1 MGNYMESEF
10 LTIAN
15 LLLGGLF
22 YDQVKVA
29 TVTSYDLVKS
39 SLSKKLPLQ
48 DKELDIIETEIVA
61 MDKESYTSVESLSE
75 LIGQNETI
83 QNILKQLEKR
93 EPEKS
98 KEVVNSFKNNKKT
111 EFDLNLSDLNTL
123 KSSFNNNED
132 CEIKIKW

>member
-1 MGNYMESEF
+1 MESEF

-15 LLLGGLF
+15 LILSGVF

-29 TVTSYDLVKS
+29 TVTSYDLVKL
-39 SLSKKLPLQ
+39 SLSKKLSLEE
-48 DKELDIIETEIVA
+48 KELDIIETEIVS
-61 MDKESYTSVESLSE
+61 MDKELYSSEESLSQ
-75 LIGQNETI
+75 LIAQNEII

-98 KEVVNSFKNNKKT
+98 KEVLNSFKHNKKMK
-111 EFDLNLSDLNTL
+111 FDLDLSSVDTV

>member
-1 MGNYMESEF
+1 MESEF

-15 LLLGGLF
+15 LILSGLF

-98 KEVVNSFKNNKKT
+98 KEVVNSFKSNKKT
-111 EFDLNLSDLNTL
+111 EFDLDLSSVDTV

-132 CEIKIKW
+132 CEINIKW

>member
-1 MGNYMESEF
+1 MPMTADF
-10 LTIAN
+10 LNVAN
-15 LLLGGLF
+15 MILGGIF
-22 YDQVKVA
+22 YDQVKIA
-29 TVTSYDLVKS
+29 TVTSYELVKL
-39 SLSKKLPLQ
+39 SLSQKLPLK
-48 DKELDIIETEIVA
+48 DEELDIIETEIVSI
-61 MDKESYTSVESLSE
+61 DKELYSSEESLSE

-98 KEVVNSFKNNKKT
+98 KEVVNSFKRNKKT
-111 EFDLNLSDLNTL
+111 DFDLDLSDVDTV